1 MSSGRFDN
9 NELRMNS
16 TKRLVC
22 GIMLCRNSPIKQC
35 PRCLI
40 HFETH
45 CNIYYNNIYS
55 IYIPKI
61 YPTV

>member
-9 NELRMNS
+9 NEWRMNS

-35 PRCLI
+35 PICLI
-40 HFETH
+40 H
-45 CNIYYNNIYS
+45 Y
-55 IYIPKI
+55 
-61 YPTV
+61 